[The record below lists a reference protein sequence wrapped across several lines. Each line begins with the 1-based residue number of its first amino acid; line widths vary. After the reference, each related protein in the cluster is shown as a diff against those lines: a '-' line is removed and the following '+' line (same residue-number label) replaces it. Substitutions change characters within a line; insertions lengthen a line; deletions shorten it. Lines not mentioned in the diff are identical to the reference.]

1 VPKVPKSKKSTLV
14 KELNGREYEGCEVK
28 KHFDGFGTF
37 EGMVISTRRD
47 PLCWLVRY
55 ADGDEEVAKHAQ
67 PWVHWYSRGP
77 WPSSPSRLALPLCQ
91 EVDLLELQSIL
102 VAQSWGDAIKSQMGK
117 KAMQPYKRAS
127 LGLKMAKKAIPGA
140 VPKPRP
146 Q

>member
-1 VPKVPKSKKSTLV
+1 VWHPSHGPSLIPTLCCSPSKSPVPKVPKSKKSTLV

-67 PWVHWYSRGP
+67 P
-77 WPSSPSRLALPLCQ
+77 
-91 EVDLLELQSIL
+91 
-102 VAQSWGDAIKSQMGK
+102 
-117 KAMQPYKRAS
+117 
-127 LGLKMAKKAIPGA
+127 
-140 VPKPRP
+140 
-146 Q
+146 

>member
-1 VPKVPKSKKSTLV
+1 
-14 KELNGREYEGCEVK
+14 
-28 KHFDGFGTF
+28 
-37 EGMVISTRRD
+37 
-47 PLCWLVRY
+47 
-55 ADGDEEVAKHAQ
+55 
-67 PWVHWYSRGP
+67 
-77 WPSSPSRLALPLCQ
+77 LALPLCQ